1 MEQEY
6 INELNKVIID
16 QYSERIS
23 DLEIKITALK
33 KTYDEG
39 KLADE
44 ELAGL
49 KEIIEAMEVVK
60 DKIVSQ
66 RTRMQRKADNGIS
79 LLQNNKRV
87 LSNQRYQR
95 SYDKVASL
103 NEKIT
108 SKIDMLQG
116 ITDDISS
123 SNKAIQNIKNK
134 LEIRIQ
140 KLKEKQGKIKN
151 KQMKIVDKAINSK
164 LDGYMKK
171 IRRIDKMSER
181 LVKKDEKIHATQEK
195 IDLLSTEKEQ
205 IASLRDQLMTGDFS
219 EKKLANKLLLREKM
233 TSVRIL
239 SLKRKKGVLNKS
251 SNHAILKE
259 VNPSL
264 IEKMKKKVSMFKETV
279 SSSLKK
285 GMDSVQEYYDSIAV
299 PAKAR

>member
-23 DLEIKITALK
+23 DLELKIAALK

-39 KLADE
+39 KLDDE
-44 ELAGL
+44 ELSGL
-49 KEIIEAMEVVK
+49 KEIIEAMEGVK

-66 RTRMQRKADNGIS
+66 VTRMQEKANNGVS

-87 LSNQRYQR
+87 LSNQRYQH

-259 VNPSL
+259 VKPSL

>member
-16 QYSERIS
+16 QYNERIS

-66 RTRMQRKADNGIS
+66 GTRMQRKADNGIS

-259 VNPSL
+259 VKPSL